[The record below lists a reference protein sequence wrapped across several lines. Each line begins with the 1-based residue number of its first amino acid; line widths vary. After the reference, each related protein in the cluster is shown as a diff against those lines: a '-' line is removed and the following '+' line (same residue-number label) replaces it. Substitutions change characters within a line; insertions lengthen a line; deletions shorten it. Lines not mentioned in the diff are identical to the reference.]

1 MGQLMILIFQIF
13 LRNKRWINIK
23 KSNNNYYFS
32 VEGET
37 EKWYLEHLKKLI
49 NNDESIPYTVTW
61 EPKVSRRITKVAK
74 NISAPYKVRAYHLCD
89 YEGNESYQKKEF
101 ENILRELKEVKKI
114 NRNVNY
120 KLGYSNYTFELWI
133 ILHKARKMNSFSNK
147 KSYLKDINILYEEKF
162 QSLDEYKQEDNFKRV
177 LSKITLEDV
186 NFAIE
191 NGKIIRNKNLEEK
204 KKIISGKF
212 EYFEENPD
220 LTIHSCI
227 EEIFKDCKII
237 WKIYFEI

>member
-1 MGQLMILIFQIF
+1 
-13 LRNKRWINIK
+13 
-23 KSNNNYYFS
+23 
-32 VEGET
+32 
-37 EKWYLEHLKKLI
+37 
-49 NNDESIPYTVTW
+49 
-61 EPKVSRRITKVAK
+61 
-74 NISAPYKVRAYHLCD
+74 
-89 YEGNESYQKKEF
+89 
-101 ENILRELKEVKKI
+101 
-114 NRNVNY
+114 
-120 KLGYSNYTFELWI
+120 
-133 ILHKARKMNSFSNK
+133 MNSFSNK

-186 NFAIE
+186 KFAIE

-237 WKIYFEI
+237 